1 MLPRP
6 RTSQPPRP
14 RASVLCLRLPL
25 LLFTLCTLN
34 SELNAQYFTIG
45 TDPASVKWQRLK
57 SERFR
62 IIFPSELDS
71 SAQFVAN
78 AFEYQYSASTKGL
91 VSKPGKWP
99 VIIHSHS
106 IESNAYTP
114 YAPKRMEFLTTP
126 PQDNYAQPWLDQ
138 LVIHEFRH
146 AVQYGSV
153 NRGFTKGLSY
163 VFGQQAVAGIFGL
176 FVPMWFI
183 EGDATVQETVMSKS
197 GRGRSP
203 SFEMGL
209 RAQFLERGIYSYDK
223 AYNGSFKDYTPNWYE
238 LGYLLVGYTRIKH
251 GMDAWSPVMERV
263 GKYPFM
269 LVPFSTALHK
279 QTGKGK
285 SRLYEEITDSLQSDW
300 RRQAVKI
307 DYTSYHLISPSPGK
321 NYTHYDEA
329 VFLTDSL
336 MIVDKMSIDDV
347 NRYMLIDF
355 YGNEKVLI
363 TPGLGMLD
371 DALSA
376 ANGKVCWAE
385 EDRDPRWSLR
395 NYGVLKIYDVSSGK
409 QRQLT
414 HQTKY
419 FAPILSDDGSRILA
433 VESPPDGRYAL
444 VILDA
449 STGEVIYRITSPEN
463 YFFMQPNWSTDGKT
477 VVSTVLSEQGK
488 SLVIADPVTGRMRII
503 IPFGFGD
510 IGEPVFYKQFI
521 LYRAPYSGIDNI
533 YAADTLTGE
542 IFQVTS
548 THFGASGP
556 VVSPDGKRLVYSN
569 YTSMG
574 NELVWAELDQASW
587 LPLNK
592 VEDHSIK
599 LYEPLSKQMNFIF
612 DPDSVPKVDHTAKP
626 YRKGLNLFNFHSWA
640 PLAIDIDNT
649 NVNPGVTLLSQNL
662 LGTSITS
669 LGYEYN
675 LNEETGKY
683 FLKYSYEGLYPA
695 FDMGIDY
702 GIREGIN
709 SDTAAD
715 VRNFYFHELNS
726 YVDVRIPLGWYTRS
740 WFVGLQPS
748 AGYSLKYLEMI
759 TDSILFIHDRV
770 QSMDFRSYFYAQLR
784 QSNRDLIPR
793 WGQTL
798 DLNYR
803 HAPFTGD
810 SANSI
815 FSAELTLYFPGLLRH
830 HGFKIYG
837 GYQDRFVDYY
847 SYSGMINLPRGY
859 SGIYGNQIF
868 SGSISYEFPVFYPD
882 WHIGP
887 VIYIKRLKAA
897 LFYDQAWVY
906 DTEPDQSYNSFGA
919 DLTLDFHLFRLFA
932 PLEAGLRSIYFPEN
946 GTFGFEFLYRLNI
959 DSLY

>member
-1 MLPRP
+1 MRSAHCHLPFVI
-6 RTSQPPRP
+6 RTSIFL
-14 RASVLCLRLPL
+14 ALCSLPL
-25 LLFTLCTLN
+25 AI
-34 SELNAQYFTIG
+34 SAQYFTIG

-57 SERFR
+57 SEHFR
-62 IIFPSELDS
+62 IIFPAELDS

-78 AFEYQYSASTKGL
+78 AFEYQYSASTRGL
-91 VSKPGKWP
+91 ESKPGKWP
-99 VIIHSHS
+99 VILHNQS
-106 IESNAYTP
+106 IESNAFTP

-126 PQDNYAQPWLDQ
+126 PQDNYAQPWLDE

-153 NRGFTKGLSY
+153 NRGFTKALSY
-163 VFGQQAVAGIFGL
+163 VFGQQVVAGVFGL
-176 FVPMWFI
+176 FAPMWFI
-183 EGDATVQETVMSKS
+183 EGDATVQETVMSQS

-203 SFEMGL
+203 SFEKGL
-209 RAQFLERGIYSYDK
+209 RAQFLEKGIYSYDK

-238 LGYLLVGYTRIKH
+238 LGYLLVGYTRIH
-251 GMDAWSPVMERV
+251 YGPDAWSPVMERV

-285 SRLYEEITDSLQSDW
+285 SRLYEEICDSLQSDW
-300 RRQAVKI
+300 KSQAEKI
-307 DYTSYHLISPSPGK
+307 TYTPFQKISPSAGK
-321 NYTHYDEA
+321 NYTHYDEP

-336 MIVDKMSIDDV
+336 LVVDKMSIDDV

-355 YGNEKVLI
+355 LGNEKVLV

-376 ANGKVCWAE
+376 ASGKVCWAE
-385 EDRDPRWSLR
+385 QSRDPRWLLR
-395 NYGVLKIYDVSSGK
+395 SYGVLKIYDVSSGK

-414 HQTKY
+414 QQTKY

-449 STGEVIYRITSPEN
+449 STGEVIYRITTPEN
-463 YFFMQPNWSTDGKT
+463 YFFMQPNWSPDGKT
-477 VVSTVLSEQGK
+477 IVSTVLGNQGK
-488 SLVIADPVTGRMRII
+488 SLIIAEPATGWMRTI
-503 IPFGFGD
+503 IPFGYQD

-521 LYRAPYSGIDNI
+521 LYRAPYSGTDNI

-548 THFGASGP
+548 TRFGASGP

-574 NELVWAELDQASW
+574 NELVWAALDQESW
-587 LPLNK
+587 LPLNM

-612 DPDSVPKVDHTAKP
+612 DPDSIPRVEHTSKP

-640 PLAIDIDNT
+640 PLSINIDNT

-662 LGTSITS
+662 LGTSFTT

-695 FDMGIDY
+695 FDLVTDY
-702 GIREGIN
+702 GLRRGVYRDSIN
-709 SDTAAD
+709 
-715 VRNFYFHELNS
+715 YKYHELDLS
-726 YVDVRIPLGWYTRS
+726 GGVRIPLNWYVRS
-740 WFVGLQPS
+740 WFVGFQPY
-748 AGYSLKYLEMI
+748 AGYTYKFLKMDPGPELKFPKDRYNSLDYR
-759 TDSILFIHDRV
+759 F
-770 QSMDFRSYFYAQLR
+770 FFYAQSR
-784 QSNRDLIPR
+784 QSSRDLIPR
-793 WGQTL
+793 WGQVL
-798 DLNYR
+798 QLNYR
-803 HAPFTGD
+803 HMPFD
-810 SANSI
+810 SDSVNSI
-815 FSAELTLYFPGLLRH
+815 FAAQSVFYFPGLFRH
-830 HGFKIYG
+830 HGFRIYT
-837 GYQDRFVDYY
+837 GYQDRLKYDYTY
-847 SYSGMINLPRGY
+847 SDLIVFPRGF
-859 SGIYGNQIF
+859 SGIYGNRIL
-868 SGSISYEFPVFYPD
+868 SGSISYEFPIFYPD

-906 DTEPDQSYNSFGA
+906 DTEPYQSYNSVGA

-932 PLEAGLRSIYFPEN
+932 PLEAGLRSIYFPGN
-946 GTFGFEFLYRLNI
+946 GTFGFEFLYRLNL
-959 DSLY
+959 DNLY